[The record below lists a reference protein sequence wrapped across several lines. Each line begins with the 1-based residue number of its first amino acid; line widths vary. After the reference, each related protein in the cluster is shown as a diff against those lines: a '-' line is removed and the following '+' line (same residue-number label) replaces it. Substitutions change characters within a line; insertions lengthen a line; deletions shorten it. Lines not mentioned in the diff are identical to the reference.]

1 MLLRIQNLQKNY
13 QDFHLNCSLE
23 VEAGRVTGL
32 IGANG
37 AGKSTTFK
45 SVLGLVHPDGGT
57 VEIFGKDLSKATA
70 KDKQQIGTVMA
81 ENGFSI
87 VLNIKGITAILNAM
101 YPKFE
106 KEAFLQK
113 CEHYQLPF
121 DKPIKDFSTGMKAK
135 LKVLIAMSYDAK
147 LLIMDEP
154 TVGLDYMTRNELLDE
169 MRTYMEKEDRA
180 ILLSSHISEDLEG
193 ICDDLYFLQDGQV
206 LLHEDTDKIIS
217 DYGILK
223 VDEAQYALLDQ
234 TYLTHRIRTSFGYEV
249 LTKEKQFYMDNYPEV
264 VIEKGSIDQVIMFLT
279 KGEAL

>member
-57 VEIFGKDLSKATA
+57 VELFGKDLSEVTA

-87 VLNIKGITAILNAM
+87 VLNIKGITSILNAM

-113 CEHYQLPF
+113 CKHYQLPF

-135 LKVLIAMSYDAK
+135 LKVLISMSYDAK

-223 VDEAQYALLDQ
+223 VNEAQYALLNQ